1 MSRSLRGSIFVI
13 VLALLFAGCAPQTS
27 ETVWTADN
35 TPLIERDVLFGN
47 PEKAGVQISADGT
60 KISFLAPVDGVLNVW
75 VAPIDAP
82 DTATPVTHDTGRG
95 IRTYFW
101 AFTNEQILYLQDK
114 GGDENWRVYA
124 TDVNTKETRDLTPMD
139 GVQVRILKVHQD
151 FPEEIL
157 IAMNDR
163 DPQVHD
169 VYRLNIGSG
178 DMELVEKN
186 DQGFLGYTID
196 DSYQVR
202 LGSRITAEGGNDIF
216 HKTDDG
222 SWEVL
227 TQIPSE
233 DMMTTSPVTFDKT
246 GRVLYLLDSRG
257 RDTSA
262 LVAIDL
268 ASGEET
274 EIGINPKADVSDLM
288 FHPTEKTVEAI
299 AYTYARKEWEVLD
312 DSVTGDLEYLRS
324 VTDGEAEITDRTL
337 DDQHWIV
344 AYLMDDGPVRYYHYD
359 RGKKHAT
366 FLFSH
371 RPELESLPLAKM
383 HPTVIDA
390 RDGMKLVSYYS
401 LPVWADPDGDG
412 KPDRPLPMVLNV
424 HGGPWARDNWGFS
437 PTHQWLTNRGYVAM
451 SVNFRSST
459 GLGKAFV
466 NAGDHEWAAKAHDDL
481 LDAVEWAV
489 AEGIAAKDQVAIMG
503 GSYGGYATLV
513 GLTFTPDVFACGV
526 DIVGPSNL
534 ITLLESIPPYWAPML
549 DLFTTRI
556 GDHRTEDGR
565 AFLMERSPLSH
576 VDKIE
581 RPLLIG
587 QGANDP
593 RVKQREADQIVEAM
607 QAKGIPVTY
616 VLYPDEGHGF
626 ARPENRLSFYAVAEA
641 FLAEHLGGRVQPV
654 GDDFADSSIEILE
667 GAELVAG
674 ISEAMSTSVE
684 AAD

>member
-1 MSRSLRGSIFVI
+1 MSRTLRGAIFTI
-13 VLALLFAGCAPQTS
+13 ALALLLAGCAPQTS
-27 ETVWTADN
+27 ETAWTRDS
-35 TPLIERDVLFGN
+35 TPLIERNVLFGN

-82 DTATPVTHDTGRG
+82 DTATPVTDDTGRG

-101 AFTNEQILYLQDK
+101 AFTNNDILYLQDK
-114 GGDENWRVYA
+114 GGDENWRAYA

-139 GVQVRILKVHQD
+139 GVQVRILAVHQD
-151 FPEEIL
+151 FPDEIL
-157 IAMNDR
+157 IGVNDR

-169 VYRLNIGSG
+169 VYRLKIGSG
-178 DMELVEKN
+178 DLELVEKN
-186 DQGFLGYTID
+186 DQGFVGYTID

-202 LGSRITAEGGNDIF
+202 LAAKITPDGGNDIYYR
-216 HKTDDG
+216 TEG
-222 SWEVL
+222 GAWEVL

-246 GRVLYLLDSRG
+246 GGVLYLLDSRG

-262 LVAIDL
+262 LVAVDL

-274 EIGINPKADVSDLM
+274 EIGVNPKADVSDLM
-288 FHPTEKTVEAI
+288 FHPTDKTVEAV
-299 AYTYARKEWEVLD
+299 AYTYARKEWQVLD
-312 DSVTGDLEYLRS
+312 ESVTGDLEYLRG
-324 VTDGEAEITDRTL
+324 VADGDAEITDRTL

-344 AYLMDDGPVRYYHYD
+344 AYLMDNGPVRYYHYD
-359 RGKKHAT
+359 RDKKHAE

-371 RPELESLPLAKM
+371 RPDLDDLPLAKM
-383 HPTVIDA
+383 HPAVIDA

-424 HGGPWARDNWGFS
+424 HGGPWARDTWGFD
-437 PTHQWLTNRGYVAM
+437 PTHQWLANRGYVAL

-466 NAGDHEWAAKAHDDL
+466 NAGDREWAAKAHDDL

-489 AEGIAAKDQVAIMG
+489 SEGIAARDQVAIMG

-526 DIVGPSNL
+526 DIVGPSSL
-534 ITLLESIPPYWAPML
+534 ITLLESIPPYWAPMI
-549 DLFTTRI
+549 DMFTTRI

-565 AFLMERSPLSH
+565 AFLTERSPLTH

-593 RVKQREADQIVEAM
+593 RVKQREADQIVAAM
-607 QAKGIPVTY
+607 QTKGIPVTY

-626 ARPENRLSFYAVAEA
+626 ARPENRLSFYAVSEA

-654 GDDFADSSIEILE
+654 GTDFEGSSIEIPE
-667 GAELVAG
+667 GADLVAG
-674 ISEAMSTSVE
+674 ISEAMSSSVG